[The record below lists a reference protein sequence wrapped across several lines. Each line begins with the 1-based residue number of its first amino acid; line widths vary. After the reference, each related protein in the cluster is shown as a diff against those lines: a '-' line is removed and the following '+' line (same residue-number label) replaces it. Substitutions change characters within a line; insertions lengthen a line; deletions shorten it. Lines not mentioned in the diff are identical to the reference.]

1 LHNRKLARFQ
11 GQIET
16 VLKNFRAD
24 LELRIKELFAVLH
37 IQSHLTGAGIRKY
50 EGFRPVHL
58 LFVLTNLVFLHIKTV
73 HDLLQRP
80 FKFMV
85 QAQKD
90 SFYRFKKAE
99 WSWGPFYRRFLALLG
114 RRLKW
119 SQTAEENCLILDT
132 SALPKRGKRLENLSF
147 VYDHSQRKVVKG
159 YELLTLGLLTPRNF
173 YPVNFGHH
181 FSQTAP
187 AEAPEAQPRK
197 TRGDLARRLK
207 EAGTLTKPALALK
220 MLKAALA
227 QGISAPYLLV
237 DAWFTSPKF
246 CQDVKDL
253 SLHVI
258 GRLKRDRTLYYWHGT
273 GYTLDQLYQVHKHCL
288 VKAAALGLSLIRV
301 PVDCG
306 NGLPGA
312 IIFTKGYK
320 EPDLETLPGGKVE
333 AEPPWAAFFTTDLTL
348 TAAEVVKKY
357 LGRWAIEV
365 FFKEAKQRLGLGQE
379 QGRSFAAQVYSV
391 TQAFF
396 RYSLLAYLQEHD
408 ERSQTIG
415 DLFRQMEEETGK
427 LTYLERLWQYLAA
440 FLKTVLNTLAQFCD
454 PEPQF
459 RAYLNASPVLS
470 TTFHPCRGAK
480 LELIRRPMLPVCAT
494 VTQCNYL
501 YFDSQWVKQFVLRN
515 SNYVLRKRF
524 F

>member
-1 LHNRKLARFQ
+1 MHNRKIARFQ

-16 VLKNFRAD
+16 ALKNFRAD
-24 LELRIKELFAVLH
+24 LELRIKKLFAVLH
-37 IQSHLTGAGIRKY
+37 IQSHLTGAGIRKH
-50 EGFRPVHL
+50 EGFGAGHL
-58 LFVLTNLVFLHIKTV
+58 LFVLTNLVFLQIKTV
-73 HDLLQRP
+73 HDLRQRP
-80 FKFMV
+80 LHALF

-90 SFYRFKKAE
+90 AFYRFKKAE

-119 SQTAEENCLILDT
+119 SKTAWKNCLILDT
-132 SALPKRGKRLENLSF
+132 TALPKRGKRLENLSF
-147 VYDHSQRKVVKG
+147 VYEHSQGKAVKG
-159 YELLTLGLLTPRNF
+159 YEVLTLGLLTPRNF
-173 YPVNFGHH
+173 YPVSFGHH
-181 FSQTAP
+181 FSDTIP
-187 AEAPEAQPRK
+187 AEAREARPRK
-197 TRGDLARRLK
+197 IRGDLARRLK
-207 EAGTLTKPALALK
+207 EAKELTKPALALK

-273 GYTLDQLYQVHKHCL
+273 GYTLDQLYQVHKHRL
-288 VKAAALGLSLIRV
+288 VKAAALGLSLIWV
-301 PVDCG
+301 PVNCG
-306 NGLPGA
+306 NGLQGA
-312 IIFTKGYK
+312 IVFTKGYK
-320 EPDLETLPGGKVE
+320 EPDLETLPGGKIQ

-391 TQAFF
+391 TQTFF

-408 ERSQTIG
+408 EGSQTIG
-415 DLFRQMEEETGK
+415 DLFRQLEEETGK
-427 LTYLERLWQYLAA
+427 LTYLERLWQYLVA
-440 FLKTVLNTLAQFCD
+440 FLKTVFNTLAQFCD

-459 RAYLNASPVLS
+459 RAYLNAITSTFNHFSPIQGCE
-470 TTFHPCRGAK
+470 T
-480 LELIRRPMLPVCAT
+480 
-494 VTQCNYL
+494 
-501 YFDSQWVKQFVLRN
+501 
-515 SNYVLRKRF
+515 
-524 F
+524 